1 MHMSVFAYIS
11 LGLAA
16 CITIMAYLLSPDAQ
30 LALTLLPM
38 LLVLGAIPVLM
49 NTLNRRHVDKLDLR
63 HVKPSRI
70 KDLVKKEIGEQ
81 VRITGT
87 VTAVSQQW
95 LNRPKFQVV
104 DPSGEI
110 GVHMFV
116 MPREL
121 VRKGDKIEVVG
132 TLRWTFGLKNRE
144 KKIWGLQME
153 KIS

>member
-16 CITIMAYLLSPDAQ
+16 CVTLLAYLVSPDAQ

-38 LLVLGAIPVLM
+38 LLILGGIPVLM
-49 NTLNRRHVDKLDLR
+49 NIMNRRHVDKLDLC
-63 HVKPSRI
+63 HVKLSRI
-70 KDLVKKEIGEQ
+70 KDLVKKEIGDQ
-81 VRITGT
+81 VRISGT
-87 VTAVSQQW
+87 VSAVSHKW

-110 GVHMFV
+110 SVHMFV
-116 MPREL
+116 TPHEMIRN
-121 VRKGDKIEVVG
+121 GDRIEVVG
-132 TLRWTFGLKNRE
+132 TLRWTLGFKKKE
-144 KKIWGLQME
+144 KKIWGLQIE